1 MVLFMIDAHI
11 HADCR
16 PYEDF
21 GKMAVAGVESAVTLA
36 HDPLRMSNS
45 GVVLDHF
52 HRMLNNDRERAALN
66 GIELYVAVGI
76 HPRSIC
82 PDVERVLEELPGLL
96 EDQRVVALGEVGL
109 ETLNEEQEDI
119 FKTQLL
125 LADELGMKVVVHT
138 PRRNKR
144 EVTEKTL
151 SIIEE
156 NIDPAQVQLDHV
168 DSSIIDLAL
177 EFGGLMGL
185 TVQPLKVTPLEAVKL
200 LEEYS
205 GEGFVLDSDMS
216 SSPSDPLSVPKT
228 VHQMKLA
235 GLSEKEVELVSHQ
248 NAAQFYGI

>member
-1 MVLFMIDAHI
+1 MIDAHI

-21 GKMAVAGVESAVTLA
+21 EKMAIAGIESAVTLA

-45 GVVLDHF
+45 AVVLDHF
-52 HRMLNNDRERAALN
+52 HRMLNNDRERAAAN
-66 GIELYVAVGI
+66 GIRLYVALGV

-82 PDVERVLEELPGLL
+82 PDVELVLEELPILL
-96 EDQRVVALGEVGL
+96 EDDRVVALGEVGL
-109 ETLNEEQEDI
+109 ETVSDEQEDI

-125 LADELGMKVVVHT
+125 LADELDVKVVVHT

-151 SIIEE
+151 SIIDE
-156 NIDPAQVQLDHV
+156 NIDPALVQLDHV
-168 DSSIIDLAL
+168 DASIIDLAL

-185 TVQPLKVTPLEAVKL
+185 TVQPLKVTPQEAVEL
-200 LEEYS
+200 LEEY
-205 GEGFVLDSDMS
+205 GCEGFALDSDMS
-216 SSPSDPLSVPKT
+216 SSPSDPLSVPRT

-235 GLSEKEVELVSHQ
+235 GLGDEEIEMVSHR
-248 NAAQFYGI
+248 NAAEFYRI

>member
-1 MVLFMIDAHI
+1 MIDAHI

-21 GKMAVAGVESAVTLA
+21 ERMAVAGIGSAVTLA

-66 GIELYVAVGI
+66 GIELYVALGV

-82 PDVERVLEELPGLL
+82 PDVELVLEELPILL
-96 EDQRVVALGEVGL
+96 EDERVVALGEVGL
-109 ETLNEEQEDI
+109 ETVRDEEEDI
-119 FKTQLL
+119 FKTQLQ
-125 LADELGMKVVVHT
+125 LADELKMKVVVHT

-144 EVTEKTL
+144 EVTLKTL
-151 SIIEE
+151 SIIQK
-156 NIDPAQVQLDHV
+156 NINPALVQLDHV

-185 TVQPLKVTPLEAVKL
+185 TVQPLKVTPLEAVEL
-200 LEEYS
+200 LEEY
-205 GEGFVLDSDMS
+205 GCEGFALDSDMS
-216 SSPSDPLSVPKT
+216 SSPSDALSVPKT

-235 GLSEKEVELVSHQ
+235 GLGDEEVDLVSHR
-248 NAAQFYGI
+248 NAADFYGI

>member
-1 MVLFMIDAHI
+1 MVNNMIDAHI

-21 GKMAVAGVESAVTLA
+21 EKMAVAGIESAVTLA

-45 GVVLDHF
+45 AVVLDHF
-52 HRMLNNDRERAALN
+52 HRMLNNDRGRAAAN
-66 GIELYVAVGI
+66 GIELFVALGV

-82 PDVERVLEELPGLL
+82 PDVDLVLDELPILL
-96 EDQRVVALGEVGL
+96 EDERVVALGEVGL
-109 ETLNEEQEDI
+109 ETVRDEEEAI
-119 FKTQLL
+119 FKDQLQ

-144 EVTEKTL
+144 EVTERTL
-151 SIIEE
+151 SIIAE
-156 NIDPAQVQLDHV
+156 NIDPTRVQLDHV
-168 DSSIIDLAL
+168 DTSIIDLAL

-185 TVQPLKVTPLEAVKL
+185 TVQPLKVSPLEAVEL
-200 LEEYS
+200 LEEY
-205 GEGFVLDSDMS
+205 GCEGFVLDSDMS

-235 GLSEKEVELVSHQ
+235 GLGGEEMEMVSHR
-248 NAAQFYGI
+248 NAAVFYGI

>member
-1 MVLFMIDAHI
+1 MIDAHI

-21 GKMAVAGVESAVTLA
+21 QKMAVAGIERAVTLA

-45 GVVLDHF
+45 AVVLDHF
-52 HRMLNNDRERAALN
+52 HRMLNNDRERALQN
-66 GIELYVAVGI
+66 GIELYVALGV

-82 PDVERVLEELPGLL
+82 PDVDLVLEQLPFLL
-96 EDQRVVALGEVGL
+96 EDERVVAMGEVGL
-109 ETLNEEQEDI
+109 ETIREEEEAI
-119 FKTQLL
+119 FKNQLQ
-125 LADELGMKVVVHT
+125 LADELDMKVVVHT

-144 EVTEKTL
+144 EVTIKTL

-156 NIDPAQVQLDHV
+156 NINPLLVQLDHV
-168 DSSIIDLAL
+168 DTSIIDLAL

-185 TVQPLKVTPLEAVKL
+185 TVQPLKVTPLEAVEL
-200 LEEYS
+200 LEEY
-205 GEGFVLDSDMS
+205 GCEGFALDSDMS

-235 GLSEKEVELVSHQ
+235 GLGDEEVELVSQ
-248 NAAQFYGI
+248 RNAALFYGI

>member
-1 MVLFMIDAHI
+1 MIDAHI

-21 GKMAVAGVESAVTLA
+21 ERMAVAGIESAVTLA

-66 GIELYVAVGI
+66 GIELYVALGV

-82 PDVERVLEELPGLL
+82 PDVELVLEELPIFL
-96 EDQRVVALGEVGL
+96 EDERVVALGEVGL
-109 ETLNEEQEDI
+109 ETVRGEEEDI
-119 FKTQLL
+119 FKTQLQ
-125 LADELGMKVVVHT
+125 LADELKMKVVVHT

-144 EVTEKTL
+144 EVTLKTL
-151 SIIEE
+151 SIIQE
-156 NIDPAQVQLDHV
+156 NINPALVQLDHV

-185 TVQPLKVTPLEAVKL
+185 TVQPLKVTPLEAVEL
-200 LEEYS
+200 LEEY
-205 GEGFVLDSDMS
+205 GCEGFALDSDMS

-235 GLSEKEVELVSHQ
+235 GLGDEEVDLVSHR
-248 NAAQFYGI
+248 NAADFYGI